1 MGYSW
6 DKFLKPLSDSDTNI
20 QILDNRGVVN
30 QTVNPRAVL
39 NVMINNNV
47 IKISLKSGKVVTIP
61 FSTIN
66 ESKMALPRIKQ
77 QIDSLNRKKPLFVNN
92 ELKNYVSS
100 VTDIFF
106 YQDHIPTGTG
116 TDAIK
121 VGTFWYDT
129 EFGFLYIYIND
140 ELSGYN
146 WITAVGDAGPAG
158 QPGATGPAGQPGQT
172 GQPGATGPAGD
183 PGPVGPAGANAYEE
197 IIMKSHVHNPN
208 NFTLFH
214 YDSNSYNGGNFSFV
228 ELDIISGDSTTY
240 QILVANNGNISV
252 NSQVWSVS
260 TGIKST
266 IIGATISGDDI
277 LVTANGTGVFTY
289 KGHSQ
294 LF

>member
-20 QILDNRGVVN
+20 QILDNKGIVN
-30 QTVNPRAVL
+30 QTINPRAVL

-47 IKISLKSGKVVTIP
+47 IKVSLKSGKVNTIP

-77 QIDSLNRKKPLFVNN
+77 QIDVLNRKKPLFVNN

-106 YQDHIPTGTG
+106 YQDQIPNGTG
-116 TDAIK
+116 TDSIK

-146 WITAVGDAGPAG
+146 WITAVGEIGPVG
-158 QPGATGPAGQPGQT
+158 PIGVTGPAGEL
-172 GQPGATGPAGD
+172 
-183 PGPVGPAGANAYEE
+183 GPVGPVGQIGPTGPVGPSTFEE
-197 IIMKSHVHNPN
+197 IITKSHIHNPN
-208 NFTLFH
+208 DFLLFH
-214 YDSNSYNGGNFSFV
+214 YDCNSYSGGNFSFS
-228 ELDIISGDSTTY
+228 ELDIFSGNSTTY
-240 QILVANNGNISV
+240 QVLVANNSNISV
-252 NSQVWSVS
+252 NFSVLSVS
-260 TGIKST
+260 TGTQST
-266 IIGATISGDDI
+266 TIGATISGNDI
-277 LVTANGTGVFTY
+277 IVTVNGLGVFTY